1 MTFSSEQASVA
12 SPVEPSRERLPS
24 LPLRCFLATRPAFLT
39 ITLVGVLLGWAN
51 AWRSQ
56 LPFQGWEALVTL
68 VFALVA
74 HAGANVIN
82 DFHDMD
88 TDAQN
93 TDRLFPFTGGSR
105 FIQNGVLSPSAVA
118 LLGYGLLVS
127 VIPAGIWLLLQS
139 GPGLL
144 WIGLLGLLASW
155 AYSSPPLRLAARGQ
169 GELAIALGW
178 TLVVIGSDYVQR
190 SAFELR
196 PIMAGITFGL
206 LVANL
211 LYINQ
216 FPDAVADAAVGKRTV
231 VARLGRRRAVNG
243 YAVIAF
249 CAAFNLVA
257 SVVVGVFP
265 LSALVALLALVPS
278 FKAWRLLRQHA
289 EQPAALRPA
298 IQMTIASAHF
308 FGLLLAAALAFA

>member
-1 MTFSSEQASVA
+1 MTLSLKQASVA
-12 SPVEPSRERLPS
+12 SPAEPTRERLPG

-74 HAGANVIN
+74 HAAANVIN

-93 TDRLFPFTGGSR
+93 TERLFPFTGGSR
-105 FIQNGVLSPSAVA
+105 FIQNGVLSPRAVA
-118 LLGYGLLVS
+118 LLGYGLLLS
-127 VIPAGIWLLLQS
+127 VVPAGAWLLLQT

-144 WIGLLGLLASW
+144 WTGLLGMFLGW

-178 TLVVIGSDYVQR
+178 ALVVVGSDYVQR
-190 SAFELR
+190 GAFELR
-196 PIMAGITFGL
+196 PIMAGIAFGL
-206 LVANL
+206 MVANL

-216 FPDAVADAAVGKRTV
+216 FPDAPADAAVGKRTV
-231 VARLGRRRAVNG
+231 VARLGRRKAVNG

-265 LSALVALLALVPS
+265 LSALIALLALVPS
-278 FKAWRLLRQHA
+278 IKAWRLLRQYA

-298 IQMTIASAHF
+298 IQMTIASAHL